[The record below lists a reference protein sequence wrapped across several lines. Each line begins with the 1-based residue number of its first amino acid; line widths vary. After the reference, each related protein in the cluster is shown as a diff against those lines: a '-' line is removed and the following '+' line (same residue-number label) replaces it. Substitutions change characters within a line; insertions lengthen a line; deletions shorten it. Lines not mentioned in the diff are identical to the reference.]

1 MGTTT
6 ADVMTTIR
14 SLDEFYAAT
23 YARLVAVLTVTAG
36 SRVEAEE
43 VVQEAFVRLV
53 PRWDK
58 VSQYDDPEQWVRTVA
73 WRLATSRWR
82 KVVTG
87 ARALRRHGPPPDVPA
102 PSTSP
107 WEVEEVLAGLS
118 LEHRQVLVLHYG
130 LGLSIEECAT
140 QLGVAPG
147 TVKSRLSR
155 ARAVA
160 REENPDV

>member
-53 PRWDK
+53 PRW
-58 VSQYDDPEQWVRTVA
+58 STSRATTIPSSGSGRWRGGSR
-73 WRLATSRWR
+73 RLA
-82 KVVTG
+82 G
-87 ARALRRHGPPPDVPA
+87 DA
-102 PSTSP
+102 
-107 WEVEEVLAGLS
+107 
-118 LEHRQVLVLHYG
+118 
-130 LGLSIEECAT
+130 
-140 QLGVAPG
+140 
-147 TVKSRLSR
+147 
-155 ARAVA
+155 
-160 REENPDV
+160 